1 MNFTQSGKQL
11 IKKGDICIMMEA
23 TFFLFVNAA
32 KMYQLKAKYSE
43 INPYLLCLGNI
54 SKNITIDKD
63 EKEL

>member
-11 IKKGDICIMMEA
+11 VKKGNVCIIMEA

-43 INPYLLCLGNI
+43 MNR
-54 SKNITIDKD
+54 
-63 EKEL
+63 